1 MPSKDKLRQG
11 TIIGGGRYDYLI
23 ELYGGREA
31 GAVGWSGGIE
41 RTMIALKNQDIDIED
56 PYKPK
61 VFLAQLGEQAKKRS
75 FSLLNEL
82 QREGIGVRAA
92 LSKDSLRSQLRLAN
106 KFKVKLTLILGQK
119 EVQDKTII
127 IRDMKEGIQE
137 IVALDKAIEYIKGKL
152 K

>member
-1 MPSKDKLRQG
+1 MN
-11 TIIGGGRYDYLI
+11 
-23 ELYGGREA
+23 
-31 GAVGWSGGIE
+31 
-41 RTMIALKNQDIDIED
+41 ALKDQEIEIED

-61 VFLAQLGEQAKKRS
+61 VFLAQLGEQAKKRA
-75 FSLLNEL
+75 FALLNEL
-82 QREGIGVRAA
+82 QKEGIGVRAA

-127 IRDMKEGIQE
+127 VRDMKEGIQE
-137 IVALDKAIEYIKGKL
+137 IVPLDKATEYIKQKL